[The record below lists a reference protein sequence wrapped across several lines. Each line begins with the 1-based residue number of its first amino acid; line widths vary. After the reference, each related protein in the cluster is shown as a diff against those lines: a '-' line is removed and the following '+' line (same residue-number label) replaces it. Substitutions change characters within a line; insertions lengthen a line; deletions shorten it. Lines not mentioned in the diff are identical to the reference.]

1 MKRIVVIFVLLAC
14 IACSN
19 DSNSDNTEDVLTLE
33 VFNLISYEIN
43 TSLDFNDDG
52 VSSTNLKEE
61 IGCFRNQK
69 LYVRSDGT
77 GTSFSQ
83 GDPVYREFIDEFCN
97 CISKFVNCDVISVT
111 HEFVWEQN
119 GIIIETE
126 GQTINAIGTKTD
138 TEFELTIENGFT
150 FKIINDEG
158 EQIEVT
164 EDVTYKYMLIE

>member
-1 MKRIVVIFVLLAC
+1 
-14 IACSN
+14 
-19 DSNSDNTEDVLTLE
+19 
-33 VFNLISYEIN
+33 
-43 TSLDFNDDG
+43 
-52 VSSTNLKEE
+52 
-61 IGCFRNQK
+61 
-69 LYVRSDGT
+69 
-77 GTSFSQ
+77 
-83 GDPVYREFIDEFCN
+83 
-97 CISKFVNCDVISVT
+97 VNCDVISVT